1 MVLKGLHPPAGV
13 SPTQFEDTLAR
24 ERPDLFTGPFSW
36 PVMTLDAADLDHNMA
51 VMAAFCAR
59 TGFELAP
66 HIKTHMSRQLWQRQH
81 AAGAWGATV
90 ATGGQMRTAR
100 SWGTRRLLLANQ
112 LLDPR
117 EIAWLAREARGAED
131 GFEAWV
137 YADSRTGVD
146 LLAADLAT
154 PQVRERVGVL
164 IERGHVGGRT
174 GVRTL
179 AEVRDLA
186 QAAAEAG
193 LRVVG
198 VSGYEGSVAK
208 GSSPEALGAVARF
221 CTDLLESA
229 EAVAPMVQGTVVL
242 SVGGSAY
249 LDVVEQALS
258 TATDRV
264 RVIVRSGAYLTHDHG
279 LYDRADPWARM
290 EPPARLEP
298 ALRLWA
304 QVHSTPEPGLVL
316 CGAGRRDAPFDA
328 DLPIPLRVH
337 PASGAGPARPVRGT
351 TTRLNDQHLF
361 LHTEDP
367 VDIGEVIEFGVSHP
381 CTSFDKWA
389 VLPVLEGQRVVEL
402 VHTQF

>member
-13 SPTQFEDTLAR
+13 SSTQFEDTIAR

-36 PVMTLDAADLDHNMA
+36 PVMTLDQPSLEDNLATMTQ
-51 VMAAFCAR
+51 FCTRA
-59 TGFELAP
+59 GFELAP

-90 ATGGQMRTAR
+90 ATGGQLRTAR
-100 SWGTRRLLLANQ
+100 SWGTSRLLLANQ
-112 LLDPR
+112 LVDPR
-117 EIAWLAREARGAED
+117 EIAWLAQEARAGEED
-131 GFEAWV
+131 FEVWV

-146 LLAADLAT
+146 LLAAELAA
-154 PQVRERVGVL
+154 PDVRERVGVL
-164 IERGHVGGRT
+164 IERGHPGGRT

-179 AEVRDLA
+179 TEVRELA
-186 QAAAEAG
+186 EAATAAG

-208 GSSPEALGAVARF
+208 GADAQALAAVAQF
-221 CTDLLESA
+221 CTDLLQSA
-229 EAVAPMVQGTVVL
+229 ETVAPVVHGRPVL

-249 LDVVEQALS
+249 LDVVQQVLAGTTEN
-258 TATDRV
+258 V
-264 RVIVRSGAYLTHDHG
+264 RVMVRSGAYLTHDHG
-279 LYDRADPWARM
+279 LYDRADPWSRM
-290 EPPARLEP
+290 DPPARLRP

-328 DLPIPLRVH
+328 DLPIPLQVH
-337 PASGAGPARPVRGT
+337 PASGTGTARPVHGT

-361 LHTEDP
+361 LHTEDQ
-367 VDIGEVIEFGVSHP
+367 VAVGEVIEFGVSHP

-389 VLPVLEGQRVVEL
+389 ALPVLQGQQVVGL